1 MLLTVTYSWKSG
13 YRERTFVLILLVMR
27 EIFVIGDRYHF
38 CANNLGEVSL
48 KQVYQHCLFCNIRKC
63 ENVT

>member
-1 MLLTVTYSWKSG
+1 MLLTVTYSWTSG

-48 KQVYQHCLFCNIRKC
+48 KLVTQVYQHCLFCIHMKM
-63 ENVT
+63 